1 MGSGYYGFCCL
12 CYNEK
17 TKSVPL
23 DKITDLRLE
32 QGCVQK
38 CFDVQ
43 GIAVETA
50 SSSAEKSEISL
61 IGLYKPQEVRMMIL
75 RVRDNNGINGVAGT
89 VNGSTGNPNP
99 LLPPPTLN
107 TKELEQLVEQQTE
120 TMVEIKDV
128 LVDMKN
134 ALISMNEKMID
145 KQ

>member
-1 MGSGYYGFCCL
+1 MG
-12 CYNEK
+12 NEK

-43 GIAVETA
+43 GIAVATA

-61 IGLYKPQEVRMMIL
+61 IGLYKPREVRMGIL
-75 RVRDNNGINGVAGT
+75 RVRDNQGINGVAGT
-89 VNGSTGNPNP
+89 VNGSTGKGGGVNP

-134 ALISMNEKMID
+134 ALISMNEKMND